1 MNIKISR
8 LELTNFKCF
17 SHREFTFDSDVTT
30 VRGRNGVGKTTIA
43 DAILWCLFGKNT
55 QGQSDFDLKTHDADG
70 KPIPNL
76 DHSVEISFE
85 VGYPKDGC
93 HSIANCITLKRT
105 LRETWVK
112 KRGSD
117 EQVFKN
123 NTTEYMVN
131 GNTMT
136 AADYKKYISDMVSE
150 SLFRTI
156 TNPQYFPSL
165 KWQEQRTFLTQMVG
179 SIEPEVIANS
189 DELVALVHQLDDSN
203 DDIISYRKHLSYQIK
218 QIKDKLDKIPVRLEE
233 QNKALP
239 ERLDWDALQVQYT
252 AVEQQSQE
260 VSEKIIAI
268 KSGNGGDVLR
278 EQIREEMK
286 FVQRKLDS
294 FEVAIRTN
302 VRQLQT
308 AKDERINAL
317 SRQFN
322 QLVSTQRDLE
332 ASIPSF
338 DKLAKQCRDNASEIF
353 KKEQEYIRSEWPK
366 TQVSFDSYG
375 EDARCALCGQLLPT
389 EQIDAARE
397 KFNTRRAELRKELN
411 ERAAAAKQLLV
422 DAETEAKKYET
433 EKAEAE
439 KRLADIKE
447 QINTIFAEKAKAEK
461 EEIKTFDDC
470 LADNTEY
477 QNCLKEK
484 AELQSKLDSVGI
496 SDDDASRLADLEAQ
510 KVQYTT
516 ALQQLNTQL
525 ASKEQYSRIMALID
539 GINEEQ
545 KSLVSQLSDLERR
558 EDIARQYQDRQNAIL
573 EERVNE
579 HFKIVRW
586 RMFRTVNNGGEPF
599 QEPYCECYVDGVAYH
614 DGLNQ
619 AARLNAGLDIIN
631 ALCSHYSVSAP
642 IVLDNA
648 ESTINILPTVG
659 QQIRLQVAD
668 TDLQLL

>member
-30 VRGRNGVGKTTIA
+30 VRGRNGVGKTTIS

-55 QGQSDFDLKTHDADG
+55 QGQSDFDLKTHDANG
-70 KPIPNL
+70 FPIPHL
-76 DHSVEISFE
+76 DHSVEILLRVGGGSVATKE
-85 VGYPKDGC
+85 V
-93 HSIANCITLKRT
+93 TLRRT

-136 AADYKKYISDMVSE
+136 AADYKKYIYDMVSE

-239 ERLDWDALQVQYT
+239 ERLDWDALQAQYT

-278 EQIREEMK
+278 EQIQEEMK

-308 AKDERINAL
+308 AKDERVNAL

-338 DKLAKQCRDNASEIF
+338 DKLAKQCRDNANEIF

-375 EDARCALCGQLLPT
+375 EDARCALCGQLLPP

-411 ERAAAAKQLLV
+411 ERAAAAKQLLA
-422 DAETEAKKYET
+422 DAETEAKKYEA

-447 QINTIFAEKAKAEK
+447 QINTIFVEKAKAEK
-461 EEIKTFDDC
+461 EEIKSFDDC

-496 SDDDASRLADLEAQ
+496 SDDDVSRLADLEAQ
-510 KVQYTT
+510 KVQYTAT
-516 ALQQLNTQL
+516 LQQLTTQL
-525 ASKEQYSRIMALID
+525 ASKEQYSRIITLID

-545 KSLVSQLSDLERR
+545 KSLVSQLSELERR

-573 EERVNE
+573 EQRVNE
-579 HFKIVRW
+579 HFQIVRW

-599 QEPYCECYVDGVAYH
+599 QEPYCECYVDGMAYH

-631 ALCSHYSVSAP
+631 ALCIHYSVSAP